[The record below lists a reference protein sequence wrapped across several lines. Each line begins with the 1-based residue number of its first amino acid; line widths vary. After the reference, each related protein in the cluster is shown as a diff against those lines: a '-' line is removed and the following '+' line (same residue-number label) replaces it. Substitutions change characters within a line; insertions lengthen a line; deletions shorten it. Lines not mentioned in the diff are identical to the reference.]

1 MPGACSAILTRW
13 IIMGIPNAGALL
25 AKVHGRAVD
34 GGCHSGPKE
43 LLLRSPLY
51 LLELDGHV
59 CP

>member
-1 MPGACSAILTRW
+1 
-13 IIMGIPNAGALL
+13 MGIPNAGALL